1 MQKLELYIHIPFCVQ
16 KCAYCDFLSAPAND
30 AAKAEYVDALKKEIQ
45 RYREVASSY
54 QVSSVF
60 VGGGT
65 PSILSCEQM
74 GEIFKMLRQ
83 DRKSTRLNS
92 SHSSRSRM
100 PSSA

>member
-1 MQKLELYIHIPFCVQ
+1 MMQKLELYIHIPFCVQ

-30 AAKAEYVDALKKEIQ
+30 AVKAEYVDALKKEIQ

-65 PSILSCEQM
+65 PSILSFS
-74 GEIFKMLRQ
+74 IPLI
-83 DRKSTRLNS
+83 KSGSFLNDQTVC
-92 SHSSRSRM
+92 RNVFGI
-100 PSSA
+100 

>member
-30 AAKAEYVDALKKEIQ
+30 AVKAEYVDALKKEIQ

-65 PSILSCEQM
+65 PSILSYGQID
-74 GEIFKMLRQ
+74 EIFKMLRQ
-83 DRKSTRLNS
+83 VFTIDKDAEITI
-92 SHSSRSRM
+92 
-100 PSSA
+100 